1 MTRIAV
7 VGPAS
12 WNRMV
17 VLDALPDPVPHMEFA
32 RDWFDTVGGT
42 SAGKALHLTALG
54 RETVLDAL
62 LGDDEGRRP
71 RARRPSCPGDAG
83 ARTGGGRT
91 EQHLNLMTPAGAR
104 LFAVPRHPPTTR
116 RAAAVDPQ
124 VLDDVDIAI
133 LDLAPRSAGLLAV
146 ARRRGIPVWTDLHD
160 YDGESAFH
168 RPFLEAADA
177 VFMNADRTDDPW
189 ALLARCIDAGP
200 GIAVC
205 TLGADGAIALGMR
218 TVDEA
223 EVAAAPAS
231 VVDTNGAG
239 DAFFLPASSTPG
251 STPRET
257 SGHRSR
263 AARARR
269 WCRALQPPPASGARR
284 LTPAVDPAVAPAPA
298 SGSPRRFTPRW

>member
-7 VGPAS
+7 VGAAS

-17 VLDALPDPVPHMEFA
+17 VLDALPEPVPHMEFA

-54 RETVLDAL
+54 RDTVLDAL
-62 LGDDEGRRP
+62 LGDDE
-71 RARRPSCPGDAG
+71 AG
-83 ARTGGGRT
+83 ARVRDALGAAGVTLRAHRAART

-104 LFAVPRHPPTTR
+104 LSLYLATPDDPE
-116 RAAAVDPQ
+116 AAAVDPQ

-133 LDLAPRSAGLLAV
+133 LDLAPRSAELLAV

-177 VFMNADRTDDPW
+177 VFMNADRTDNPW

-205 TLGADGAIALGMR
+205 TLGADGAIALDAYGR
-218 TVDEA
+218 RA

-239 DAFFLPASSTPG
+239 DAFFSGFLDAWLDTAGDLEASLEG
-251 STPRET
+251 
-257 SGHRSR
+257 
-263 AARARR
+263 
-269 WCRALQPPPASGARR
+269 GARQAVVALSSR
-284 LTPAVDPAVAPAPA
+284 HLHPALGA
-298 SGSPRRFTPRW
+298 

>member
-17 VLDALPDPVPHMEFA
+17 VLDALPEPVPHMEFA

-54 RETVLDAL
+54 RDTVLDAL
-62 LGDDEGRRP
+62 LGDDE
-71 RARRPSCPGDAG
+71 AG
-83 ARTGGGRT
+83 ARVRDALGAAGVTLRAHRAART

-104 LFAVPRHPPTTR
+104 LSLYLATPDDPE
-116 RAAAVDPQ
+116 AAAVDPQ

-133 LDLAPRSAGLLAV
+133 LDLAPRSAELLAV

-177 VFMNADRTDDPW
+177 VFMNADRTDNPW

-205 TLGADGAIALGMR
+205 TLGADGAIALDAYGR
-218 TVDEA
+218 RA

-239 DAFFLPASSTPG
+239 DAFFSGFLDAWLDTAGDLGASLEG
-251 STPRET
+251 
-257 SGHRSR
+257 
-263 AARARR
+263 
-269 WCRALQPPPASGARR
+269 GARQAVVALSSR
-284 LTPAVDPAVAPAPA
+284 HLHPALGA
-298 SGSPRRFTPRW
+298 